1 MSLAKVNSMINL
13 RVVFRSMKYRNYRL
27 FFIGQGISL
36 TGTWM
41 QLIALSWL
49 VYRMTNSAL
58 LLGLVGFAGQ
68 IPTFILA
75 PLAGVVAD
83 RYNKRRVLIIT
94 QALAMAQAF
103 ILSVLVLSGN
113 IAVWHIVALSIFLG
127 LVNSFD
133 IPTRHSFVVE
143 IIDSNQD
150 LGNAVALNSSL
161 FNVARLIGPSL
172 AGILIALV
180 GEGVCFLINA
190 ISYIA
195 IFITLISIRLTPRKT
210 IISRQHIF
218 QELKEGFVYAYNFTP
233 IRTILLILALISLMG
248 VPYQVLMPVFA
259 RDIFHGGPA
268 TMGYLMAVSGAGA
281 LAGAIY
287 LAGRESVIGLNRII
301 AVSSGVFGI
310 GVIIFGM
317 STVILFSVPFIF
329 IIGFAMMVQM
339 AASNTVLQTIV
350 EEGKRGRVMSMYTMA
365 FMGTMPFGSLM
376 AGGLADIIGAP
387 NTLLIGGACCIAGSF
402 VFARRLQALRQKVR
416 PIYIKKGIIPEV
428 AQGIEAAS
436 GLKGLSA

>member
-1 MSLAKVNSMINL
+1 MMDLKI
-13 RVVFRSMKYRNYRL
+13 VFRSMKYRNYRL

-75 PLAGVVAD
+75 PIAGVIAD
-83 RYNKRRVLIIT
+83 RYNRKRLLIIT
-94 QALAMAQAF
+94 QALAMIQAL
-103 ILSVLVLSGN
+103 ILAVLVLSGN
-113 IAVWHIVALSIFLG
+113 IAVWHIVVLSIFLG

-143 IIDSNQD
+143 MIDSRQD
-150 LGNAVALNSSL
+150 LGNAIALNSSL
-161 FNVARLIGPSL
+161 FNAARLIGPSL

-180 GEGVCFLINA
+180 GEGACFLINA

-195 IFITLISIRLTPRKT
+195 VLVTLTAIRVAPRRAIMSHK
-210 IISRQHIF
+210 HIF
-218 QELKEGFVYAYNFTP
+218 QELKEGFVYAFNFTP
-233 IRTILLILALISLMG
+233 IKTILFILALVSLMG
-248 VPYQVLMPVFA
+248 VPYQVLMPVFV
-259 RDIFHGGPA
+259 RDIFHKGPA
-268 TMGYLMAVSGAGA
+268 TLGYLMAISGAGA
-281 LAGAIY
+281 LVGAIY
-287 LAGRESVIGLNRII
+287 LASRKSVVGLSRII
-301 AVSSGVFGI
+301 ALSSGIFGI
-310 GVIIFGM
+310 GVISFGLSKTM
-317 STVILFSVPFIF
+317 LFSMPVIF
-329 IIGFAMMVQM
+329 MVGFAMMVQM
-339 AASNTVLQTIV
+339 AASNTVLQTVV
-350 EEGKRGRVMSMYTMA
+350 EEDKRGRVMSMYTMA
-365 FMGTMPFGSLM
+365 FMGTVPMGSLM
-376 AGGLADIIGAP
+376 AGGLADKIGAP
-387 NTLLIGGACCIAGSF
+387 NTLLIGGICCIIGAF
-402 VFARRLQALRQKVR
+402 VFAGKLQALRKEVR